1 MRWLWIDVL
10 QLMPKVYAFIRF
22 ISFITFAKSP
32 LAPALYALER
42 LGASPL
48 SSLWRPG
55 GVTAPAEPPLLS
67 QAKGAGR
74 AGKASTFHESTN
86 HPYDRLPQGLPPLR
100 TPGCCYA

>member
-48 SSLWRPG
+48 SRSGVRGVSQLQPSLRSFPKRKG
-55 GVTAPAEPPLLS
+55 GAPAGRGRLDFPRIHQPPV
-67 QAKGAGR
+67 
-74 AGKASTFHESTN
+74 
-86 HPYDRLPQGLPPLR
+86 
-100 TPGCCYA
+100 